1 MVFGPDRP
9 AVGRERW
16 LVALVAAGVVTMLV
30 AETVRD
36 FRPGKLSALV
46 MVLSLGPLVLVHEAG
61 HALASHI
68 AGWQV
73 CHIVIGRGR
82 PMLRLRAG
90 GVPVD
95 VHWIPVGG
103 HVLPAP
109 VRLRHPR
116 AESAFIYAAGPG
128 AELLL
133 ALSVA
138 LGMGPGR
145 VLQRTTEVPAIVA
158 QSVLVLI
165 AIDLVF
171 NLLPLPATDEHEGAL
186 TDGLGLLLSPFLPRW
201 HFVQLLTLPWR
212 LRAEQRSLPT
222 ERGNIYEDGVRHH
235 PGNPFMHLLLADAYE
250 QAGRIYDARSHRLH
264 ALQSPEL
271 PRHWVD
277 RLRDRVGAG

>member
-1 MVFGPDRP
+1 MVLGPDRP

-16 LVALVAAGVVTMLV
+16 LVALIAVSVIAMLA

-46 MVLSLGPLVLVHEAG
+46 MVLSLGPLVLIHEAG

-68 AGWQV
+68 AGWRV
-73 CHIVIGRGR
+73 CHIVVGRGR
-82 PMLRLRAG
+82 PMLRLHAG

-109 VRLRHPR
+109 ARLRYPR

-133 ALSVA
+133 ALA
-138 LGMGPGR
+138 IAFGTGPAR
-145 VLQRTTEVPAIVA
+145 VLRETTEVSVIVA
-158 QSVLVLI
+158 QSVLLLI

-171 NLLPLPATDEHEGAL
+171 NLLPLPAIDVQEGAL
-186 TDGLGLLLSPFLPRW
+186 SDGLGLLLAPFRPRW
-201 HFVQLLTLPWR
+201 HFVRLLTLPWR
-212 LRAEQRSLPT
+212 MRAEESSIPA
-222 ERGNIYEDGVRHH
+222 ERARIYENGVRHY
-235 PGNPFMHLLLADAYE
+235 PDNPFMHLLLADAYE
-250 QAGRIYDARSHRLH
+250 AAGKIYDARSHRLR

-271 PRHWVD
+271 PRPWVD
-277 RLRDRVGAG
+277 RLRERVGAG

>member
-16 LVALVAAGVVTMLV
+16 LVALIAVGVITMLA
-30 AETVRD
+30 AETLRD

-46 MVLSLGPLVLVHEAG
+46 MVLSLGPLVLIHEAG

-68 AGWQV
+68 AGWKV

-95 VHWIPVGG
+95 VHWIPIGG

-133 ALSVA
+133 ALGIA
-138 LGMGPGR
+138 LGVGPAR
-145 VLQRTTEVPAIVA
+145 ILKETTEVPAIVA

-171 NLLPLPATDEHEGAL
+171 NLLPLPAADEHEGAL
-186 TDGLGLLLSPFLPRW
+186 SDGLGLLLSPFLPRW
-201 HFVQLLTLPWR
+201 HFVRLLTLPWR
-212 LRAEQRSLPT
+212 MRAESRSTPT
-222 ERGNIYEDGVRHH
+222 ERAGTYEDGVGHH
-235 PGNPFMHLLLADAYE
+235 PDNPFMHLLLADAYE
-250 QAGRIYDARSHRLH
+250 EAGKIYDARSHRLR

-271 PRHWVD
+271 PRHLAD
-277 RLRDRVGAG
+277 RLRKRVGAG